1 MTIAL
6 ENQKRELRRLV
17 DEDTATFARLLQEL
31 LVKDFEATFDFV
43 KTQKLFLK
51 PRSSIWIMRLEL
63 ELQPW
68 LLRAPLSGKRKAIL
82 KRHLVICKTIQH
94 LFEVIDKE
102 SSSLRIWQVPTDVL
116 LMRLFSEIE
125 SLRLQS
131 GDVLS
136 REGENDNIMHG
147 MRRSELIRRKLRGAC
162 DNLTIIIDQIPRYG
176 VKYVGD
182 SDLTDED
189 IENALRLAN
198 SADVILHIL
207 DCYTY
212 KQFPISICDKRLKMY
227 PVKSQLEIASEW
239 ATLRTLSSATLDN
252 YKISKEI
259 DSAEELAKELLQQP
273 ILFEVFFGS
282 EGGARV
288 FDALGQVKQQLHH
301 VFRKE
306 LQDLITPDFLLNT
319 LNGEFQVDQLI
330 EFWALLFQIACCAHI
345 WQNILKVGPPII
357 SRASLLATITSSLH
371 CSSEYANR
379 LVTQFS
385 LDPSKGKQDP
395 FFRPLIQLNQSDYLI
410 PYTFIETGRFTRNL
424 FTIAIKEGNVD
435 FSGKGLRPLEAL
447 RVLFQ
452 NAGYEVQLNVPISA
466 PEGPITDI
474 DIVAT
479 KDNAVFIGQTKV
491 LIHPDTPY
499 EEWKVLQNLKKA
511 ARQLRMSLDYFP
523 LLRNRFDLAGDG
535 ASIMPFLL
543 TNVWDFTGCTIDG
556 FKIVDFSY
564 LSNLLTGGE
573 IGTLRFDS
581 DPPQWTPKKL
591 IRGRYPTSKELASL
605 ISNPIHEKMFY
616 KPDFKEHR
624 FQIED
629 WNISVPVESFD

>member
-162 DNLTIIIDQIPRYG
+162 DNLTIIIDQMPRYG

-227 PVKSQLEIASEW
+227 PVKSQLEILSDW
-239 ATLRTLSSATLDN
+239 ATLRTLNSATFDH
-252 YKISKEI
+252 SK
-259 DSAEELAKELLQQP
+259 
-273 ILFEVFFGS
+273 
-282 EGGARV
+282 
-288 FDALGQVKQQLHH
+288 
-301 VFRKE
+301 
-306 LQDLITPDFLLNT
+306 
-319 LNGEFQVDQLI
+319 
-330 EFWALLFQIACCAHI
+330 
-345 WQNILKVGPPII
+345 
-357 SRASLLATITSSLH
+357 
-371 CSSEYANR
+371 
-379 LVTQFS
+379 
-385 LDPSKGKQDP
+385 
-395 FFRPLIQLNQSDYLI
+395 
-410 PYTFIETGRFTRNL
+410 
-424 FTIAIKEGNVD
+424 
-435 FSGKGLRPLEAL
+435 
-447 RVLFQ
+447 
-452 NAGYEVQLNVPISA
+452 
-466 PEGPITDI
+466 
-474 DIVAT
+474 
-479 KDNAVFIGQTKV
+479 
-491 LIHPDTPY
+491 
-499 EEWKVLQNLKKA
+499 
-511 ARQLRMSLDYFP
+511 
-523 LLRNRFDLAGDG
+523 
-535 ASIMPFLL
+535 
-543 TNVWDFTGCTIDG
+543 
-556 FKIVDFSY
+556 
-564 LSNLLTGGE
+564 
-573 IGTLRFDS
+573 
-581 DPPQWTPKKL
+581 
-591 IRGRYPTSKELASL
+591 
-605 ISNPIHEKMFY
+605 
-616 KPDFKEHR
+616 
-624 FQIED
+624 
-629 WNISVPVESFD
+629 